1 MSGILTLLFLVLMF
15 LGMPVAFAIGIS
27 AVMFYIFG
35 PVPPEIAV
43 QKIITATQSFPLL
56 AVPLFVFAGHLMN
69 ASGITSRLISLSTV
83 LTGWMRGGLAQV
95 AIMLSALMGGVSGSA
110 VADAAMEAR
119 ILGPAMLKRGYTRGY
134 TCAVIAVGSLIT
146 ATIPPS
152 IGLILYGFMG
162 NVSIGRL
169 FVGGVVPGVL
179 MTIVLMT
186 MAYIIARRRGYTA
199 ELEKIP
205 SFKEI
210 AVRTWEC
217 KWALMFPILLI
228 VGIRYGIFTP
238 SEAGAFA
245 VAYAIFVGVVIYR
258 ELSIDLLLNALRHSV
273 SDIGMIML
281 IIMLSS
287 MIGYMITL
295 EGVPQE
301 AASVLVGITENKIA
315 LMLLIIA
322 FIIVLGM
329 FLESTVIVLLLT
341 PILMPI
347 INRVGIDPVHFGL
360 VMMTCVTLGGMTP
373 PVGVAMFTVCG
384 ILKCPMDEYI
394 KEALPLLMAVIAL
407 VVLMIV
413 WPASVLFLP
422 NIVFEVN

>member
-258 ELSIDLLLNALRHSV
+258 ELSVDLLLNALRHSV

-422 NIVFEVN
+422 NIVFGVN